1 MQIQIKKPF
10 VERALSPIAFQQNEL
25 LDLPE
30 KLAQKLIKQ
39 GKAIDVKNIQLPTI
53 ETR

>member
-10 VERALSPIAFQQNEL
+10 LERAISPLAFQQNEYV
-25 LDLPE
+25 DLPE

-39 GKAIDVKNIQLPTI
+39 GKAINVKQIQTPLI